1 MKQEPAFGKA
11 QAPLKEALHPLLA
24 PVVVNG
30 KKLRRGYTTGMCAA
44 AAAKGATLLLFQ
56 KNCPEAVTVFT
67 PAGFPLHL
75 EIRERE
81 TEGDS
86 ACCCVIKDAGD
97 DPDVTDGL
105 AICATAKRADAGVRI
120 RGGPGVGV
128 ATRPGLAVAP
138 GEPAINPVPR
148 QIITAEV
155 EEVLPAG
162 CGVEITVWVPGGE
175 AVATRTLNPRLGIVG
190 GISILGTTGIVEP
203 MSEEAYKTSLV
214 PQITQALALG
224 YRDVVLTPGR
234 RSARWAVEKYALPV
248 EAVIQMGNFVGFVLE
263 ECVRLGVQRA
273 LLFGHQGKLIKV
285 AAGVFHTH
293 NRVADALRETLAAQ
307 AALAG
312 AERGV
317 IARIWQSATSEEAA
331 RVIKKNRLDFLFDRI
346 AGEAGR
352 RAMAHVRG
360 RLVVGAAL
368 TSSAGEILGLD
379 EKAKRIGE
387 SLGWKWKRSR

>member
-1 MKQEPAFGKA
+1 MEQGSACSGG
-11 QAPLKEALHPLLA
+11 QAPLQEACNPLLA
-24 PVVVNG
+24 PVIING

-44 AAAKGATLLLFQ
+44 AAAKGATMLLFQ
-56 KNCPEAVTVFT
+56 KSCPEVMTVFT

-97 DPDVTDGL
+97 DPDVTNGL
-105 AICATAKRADAGVRI
+105 AIYATAKRAGAGVRI
-120 RGGPGVGV
+120 KGGPGVGV
-128 ATRPGLAVAP
+128 VTRPGLAVAP

-155 EEVLPAG
+155 EKVLPAG

-175 AVATRTLNPRLGIVG
+175 AVAAKTLNPRLGIVG

-203 MSEEAYKTSLV
+203 MSEEAFKASLV
-214 PQITQALALG
+214 PQIAQALALG
-224 YRDVVLTPGR
+224 CRDVVLTPGR
-234 RSARWAVEKYALPV
+234 RSAGWAAEKYALPA
-248 EAVIQMGNFVGFVLE
+248 EAVVQMGNFVGFMLE
-263 ECVRLGVQRA
+263 ECVRLGVQRVM
-273 LLFGHQGKLIKV
+273 LFGHQGKLIKV

-293 NRVADALRETLAAQ
+293 NRVADARRETLITH

-317 IARIWQSATSEEAA
+317 IVQIWNCATSEEAVQ
-331 RVIKKNRLDFLFDRI
+331 VIKKHRLDFLFDRI
-346 AGEAGR
+346 AGEASR

-360 RLVVGAAL
+360 RLVVGTAL
-368 TSSAGEILGLD
+368 ASSAGEILGLD
-379 EKAKRIGE
+379 ERARRIGE
-387 SLGWKWKRSR
+387 SLGWKWKGSK